1 MASASE
7 KGARDPAPGI
17 GLSAR
22 LLLLTIFFV
31 LLAEFLIY
39 APSIGRY
46 RKVYLEEQVS
56 DARLA
61 TLALDA
67 TPDEMMSRN
76 LESRLL
82 FFAAAHGIVLRYSD
96 RRMMVLSGNM
106 PGRVDATYDL
116 RKKQS
121 FIGWI
126 SEAFAVLARDKNRI
140 LRVIGPAPREPDVV
154 VEVIIDEA
162 PMRDKML
169 GYSTRILQLSL
180 VISFITAG
188 LVYISLQWLMV
199 GPMRRITAA
208 MTAFRENPEDCA
220 HTIRP
225 SRRGDEIGF
234 AQRELAE
241 MQKEL
246 RAALGQKTRLATLGA
261 AVAKVNHD
269 LRNSLATA
277 VLASDKLANID
288 DPEVRKV
295 APRLFKAVNRAVALC
310 SQTLNY
316 AGGGLE
322 RLDISLFHLHELVA
336 EVAAAL
342 RAPGGMAGIGGME
355 ENTANNAETGA
366 GNSITILN
374 DVDFAIDVAADRVQ
388 LFRVFYNLCINAGQA
403 AAKTVSVSAK
413 LQDKTLIIEVADDG
427 EGFSGKAREKLFQ
440 PFAGSAREGGTGL
453 GLVIAHDIMRAHG
466 GNIELIGT
474 GPAGARFRLTLP
486 ITDALGA

>member
-1 MASASE
+1 
-7 KGARDPAPGI
+7 
-17 GLSAR
+17 
-22 LLLLTIFFV
+22 
-31 LLAEFLIY
+31 
-39 APSIGRY
+39 
-46 RKVYLEEQVS
+46 
-56 DARLA
+56 
-61 TLALDA
+61 
-67 TPDEMMSRN
+67 
-76 LESRLL
+76 LL
-82 FFAAAHGIVLRYSD
+82 FYAAAHGIVLRYSD
-96 RRMMVLSGNM
+96 RRMMVLSGDM
-106 PGRVDATYDL
+106 PDRVDATYDL

-126 SEAFAVLARDKNRI
+126 GEAFAVLARDKNRI

-188 LVYISLQWLMV
+188 LVYLSLQWLMV
-199 GPMRRITAA
+199 VPMRRITAA
-208 MTAFRENPEDCA
+208 MTAFRENPEDGA
-220 HTIRP
+220 HTVRP
-225 SRRGDEIGF
+225 SGRRDEIGF

-277 VLASDKLANID
+277 VLASDRLANID
-288 DPEVRKV
+288 DPEVRKI
-295 APRLFKAVNRAVALC
+295 APRLFKAVNRAVRLC

-316 AGGGLE
+316 ASGNPE
-322 RLDISLFHLHELVA
+322 RLSISMFHLRELVA

-342 RAPGGMAGIGGME
+342 HTPGAISGME
-355 ENTANNAETGA
+355 EDEMNFAETNA
-366 GNSITILN
+366 GSGVIVGN
-374 DVDFAIDVAADRVQ
+374 DVDFAIDVSADRTQ
-388 LFRVFYNLCINAGQA
+388 LFRVFHNLCVNAGQA
-403 AAKTVSVSAK
+403 SAKTVIVGAR
-413 LQDKTLIIEVADDG
+413 LEGETIVVDVADDG
-427 EGFSGKAREKLFQ
+427 QGFSGKAREKLFR

-466 GNIELIGT
+466 GDIELTET
-474 GPAGARFRLTLP
+474 GPAGTRFRLTLP
-486 ITDALGA
+486 QGGKI

>member
-7 KGARDPAPGI
+7 KGARKTAPGM

-22 LLLLTIFFV
+22 LLLLTAFFV

-46 RKVYLEEQVS
+46 RKVYLEERVS

-67 TPDEMMSRN
+67 TPDDMMTPD
-76 LESRLL
+76 LERRLL
-82 FFAAAHGIVLRYSD
+82 FFAAAHGIVLRYPN
-96 RRMMVLSGNM
+96 RRMMILSGNM
-106 PGRVDATYDL
+106 PRRVDATYDL
-116 RKKQS
+116 RKKES

-126 SEAFAVLARDKNRI
+126 SDAFAVLARHKNRI

-188 LVYISLQWLMV
+188 LVYLSLQWLMV

-208 MTAFRENPEDCA
+208 MKAFRENPEDGA
-220 HTIRP
+220 RTIRP
-225 SRRGDEIGF
+225 SGRGDEIGF

-269 LRNSLATA
+269 LRNSLTTA

-295 APRLFKAVNRAVALC
+295 APRLITAVNRAVALC

-316 AGGGLE
+316 VGGGLE
-322 RLDISLFHLHELVA
+322 KLDFSLFHLRELVA

-342 RAPGGMAGIGGME
+342 HAPGME
-355 ENTANNAETGA
+355 EDVANSAKTSAGA
-366 GNSITILN
+366 GVTVRN
-374 DVDFAIDVAADRVQ
+374 DVDFTIDVAADRIQ

-403 AAKTVSVSAK
+403 SAETVRFSAG
-413 LQDKTLIIEVADDG
+413 LEDKTIVIEVTDDG
-427 EGFSGKAREKLFQ
+427 QGFSGKAREKLFQ
-440 PFAGSAREGGTGL
+440 PFAGSAREGSTGL

-466 GNIELIGT
+466 GDIELSGT

-486 ITDALGA
+486 RRVKL

>member
-1 MASASE
+1 MTSKTE
-7 KGARDPAPGI
+7 KGARDTTPGM

-22 LLLLTIFFV
+22 LLLLTAFFV

-67 TPDEMMSRN
+67 TPDSMMSPD
-76 LESRLL
+76 LERRLL
-82 FFAAAHGIVLRYSD
+82 FFAAAHGIVLRYPD
-96 RRMMVLSGNM
+96 RRMMVISGDM

-116 RKKQS
+116 RKKES

-140 LRVIGPAPREPDVV
+140 LRIIGQVPLEPDVV

-162 PMRDKML
+162 PMRDKMF

-188 LVYISLQWLMV
+188 LVYLSLQWLMV

-208 MTAFRENPEDCA
+208 MTAFRENPEDGSR
-220 HTIRP
+220 TIRP
-225 SRRGDEIGF
+225 SDRGDEIGF

-269 LRNSLATA
+269 LRNSLAMA

-295 APRLFKAVNRAVALC
+295 TPRLFKAVNQAVTLC
-310 SQTLNY
+310 SQTLDY

-322 RLDISLFHLHELVA
+322 QLNLSLFHLHELVA

-342 RAPGGMAGIGGME
+342 RGPGMD
-355 ENTANNAETGA
+355 ENVATAAESGA
-366 GNSITILN
+366 GAAVTVIN
-374 DVDFAIDVAADRVQ
+374 DVDFAIDVTADRMQ
-388 LFRVFYNLCINAGQA
+388 LFRVFHNLCINAGQA
-403 AAKTVSVSAK
+403 SAKTVSVSAG
-413 LQDKTLIIEVADDG
+413 QEGKTLIIEVADDG
-427 EGFSGKAREKLFQ
+427 RGFSDKAREKLFQ
-440 PFAGSAREGGTGL
+440 PFAGSVREGGTGL

-466 GNIELIGT
+466 GDIELVAT
-474 GPAGARFRLTLP
+474 GPAGVRFRLTLP
-486 ITDALGA
+486 QRAKL